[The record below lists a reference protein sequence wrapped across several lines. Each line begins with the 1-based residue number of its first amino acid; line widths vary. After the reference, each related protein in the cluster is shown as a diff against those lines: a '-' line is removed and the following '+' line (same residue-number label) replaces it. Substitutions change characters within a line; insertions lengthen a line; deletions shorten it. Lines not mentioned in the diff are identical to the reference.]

1 MHFLNGFGKSELFG
15 PVEQQIKLDRP
26 YTKIE
31 VFRMV
36 LVGWKNKNLLFVSIS
51 SERDYHF
58 LFKV

>member
-1 MHFLNGFGKSELFG
+1 MYFFNGFGKSELFG

-26 YTKIE
+26 YMKIE

-36 LVGWKNKNLLFVSIS
+36 SVGWKNKNLFFVSIS